1 MIKRFKSKIIS
12 IRNQKGSII
21 TLIALFLLILEN
33 YRKHIAFYSGT
44 DVSMMVYPMKLILMS
59 INNVHGYSGEFML
72 FMYLFPV
79 LAVLPAGFSFLEEH
93 MTGEE
98 AYLKLRMGHK
108 RYIMGKLRDAFFT
121 TTIVFLIPLL
131 LDIFVTAATFPMSAL
146 GDQIDFGIYSKE
158 YESQLNSYL
167 FKDFFLSS
175 PLLYTILYA
184 LLISMF
190 AGLLGMLT
198 VSISYCRPPKF
209 RVILFLPV
217 FLLLNL
223 TMYIDS
229 YMQQP
234 GSISYFWG
242 DYLFVFGE
250 YRKSK
255 VYIPVVFLSLIAATA
270 LLTFIGSR
278 RRKNGCGIQ

>member
-217 FLLLNL
+217 FLMLNL
-223 TMYIDS
+223 TMYFDS
-229 YMQQP
+229 YLGRP
-234 GSISYFWG
+234 EGIRYFW
-242 DYLFVFGE
+242 YEYFFVFGE

-255 VYIPVVFLSLIAATA
+255 TYIPIVFLLLIAATA
-270 LLTFIGSR
+270 LFTFIGSKR
-278 RRKNGCGIQ
+278 SKNGCGIQ